1 MTSRSPIAQTTM
13 NAPGKNLIGDLKEQL
28 SNLEASLTR
37 KENVLSFLII
47 RFVLMSGMVIAFS
60 WTFLQHSP

>member
-1 MTSRSPIAQTTM
+1 MTM
-13 NAPGKNLIGDLKEQL
+13 NASGKNLIGDLREQL
-28 SNLEASLTR
+28 TNLESTLTR

>member
-1 MTSRSPIAQTTM
+1 M
-13 NAPGKNLIGDLKEQL
+13 NAPGKNLIGELREQL